1 MPKLDVYNL
10 EAKKVST
17 VEANDAVFGIAP
29 NKQAMF
35 DVIVMQRASM
45 RQGTHKT
52 KTRTEVSGGGR
63 KPFRQKGTGRARQ
76 GSIRAIQYRGGG
88 IAFGPTPRSYAY
100 KLNRKI
106 RRLAVKSIL
115 SQKVLDEALV
125 VVDSIEFATKKTK
138 EFTKVMEAFNFERKT
153 LFVVDIEEEFDNA
166 YFAMRN
172 LPNVLLLTV
181 EGINVYDI
189 ANAEKLVMTKAA
201 LEKAQEVLV

>member
-17 VEANDAVFGIAP
+17 IEANDAVFGIVP
-29 NKQAMF
+29 NRQAMF
-35 DVIVMQRASM
+35 DVILMQRASL
-45 RQGTHKT
+45 RQGTHDT
-52 KTRTEVSGGGR
+52 KTRREVSGGGR

-76 GSIRAIQYRGGG
+76 GSIRANQYRGGG

-115 SQKVLDEALV
+115 SQKVLDKALYV
-125 VVDSIEFATKKTK
+125 IDSIEMKEVKTK
-138 EFTKVMEAFNFERKT
+138 EFTKVMEAFKFERKT
-153 LFVVDIEEEFDNA
+153 LFVVDFEDQFDNA
-166 YFAMRN
+166 YLSMRN

-181 EGINVYDI
+181 DSINVYDI
-189 ANAEKLVMTKAA
+189 ANADKLVMTKAA
-201 LEKAQEVLV
+201 VEKVQEVLA